1 MATRLLLSLLLLLA
15 VSTVRGAAAAAGGSP
30 SWCVCRPDASDEAL
44 QSTLDYACGNGADCA
59 PLHAGAQCH
68 SPDTLVAH
76 CSYAANSYFHRISQT
91 DDDAT
96 CDFGGAATLSETDP
110 SSETCTY
117 PATAAPSIT
126 DDSTTAASPPAASW
140 CVCKPG
146 LSDAALQGTLDYACG
161 HGADCNALR
170 PGGQCHDPDTL
181 LAHCSYAANS
191 YFQSSKDAAC
201 DFAGTAAL
209 SSTDPSSGTCK
220 YTARIPEVGKM
231 PLWFFAIAL
240 TVLVLY
246 ILLLCIA
253 ERPSGSSRPATVSG
267 GARVREETGGG
278 GRETRHEQSSTR
290 ATVSGG
296 ARVREETGT
305 SAAAAAERLL
315 ATTCTVCLEACTNQ
329 GLHRV
334 R

>member
-15 VSTVRGAAAAAGGSP
+15 VSTVRGATAAAGGSP

-91 DDDAT
+91 DKYAT
-96 CDFGGAATLSETDP
+96 CDFGGAAALSKIDP

-117 PATAAPSIT
+117 PA
-126 DDSTTAASPPAASW
+126 STTDKGTTASPLARKATAW

-161 HGADCNALR
+161 HGADCDALR

-209 SSTDPSSGTCK
+209 SSTDPSTPFLPSRALSIRQLKVLHLT
-220 YTARIPEVGKM
+220 
-231 PLWFFAIAL
+231 WF
-240 TVLVLY
+240 
-246 ILLLCIA
+246 
-253 ERPSGSSRPATVSG
+253 
-267 GARVREETGGG
+267 
-278 GRETRHEQSSTR
+278 
-290 ATVSGG
+290 
-296 ARVREETGT
+296 
-305 SAAAAAERLL
+305 
-315 ATTCTVCLEACTNQ
+315 
-329 GLHRV
+329 
-334 R
+334 